1 MLQVWKTRPVF
12 PDRAGLDAYELALQH
27 AGRLDQ
33 ALEVTFRCAPQ
44 IAIYMLRGTQA
55 ASSVAQKRMLSHV
68 GGGVG
73 N

>member
-55 ASSVAQKRMLSHV
+55 ASSVAQANAFTGR
-68 GGGVG
+68 GTGR
-73 N
+73 